1 MSTITWG
8 SQYDEWQYDK
18 SMIQKACEFLYSL
31 ATNTQHYWLYQMFWG
46 WYNLRTNKFE
56 YSLNLE
62 HVWYNMMGEEI
73 GRGFTISDF

>member
-46 WYNLRTNKFE
+46 WYNPRTNKFE
-56 YSLNLE
+56 YSLNSRTCLVQ
-62 HVWYNMMGEEI
+62 HDGGGDWAGI
-73 GRGFTISDF
+73 HHK